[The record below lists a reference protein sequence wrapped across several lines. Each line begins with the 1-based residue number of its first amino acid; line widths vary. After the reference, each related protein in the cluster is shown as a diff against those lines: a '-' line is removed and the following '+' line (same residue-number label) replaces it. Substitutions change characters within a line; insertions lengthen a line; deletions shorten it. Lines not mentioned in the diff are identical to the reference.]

1 MFQCSSHMT
10 HSFASTEALRRSVIA
25 DLHQLRCPLVSGTSP
40 CASVNSSADKNRTL
54 STFYDRLLFSGDEPG
69 RASLLEWLLY
79 GVTKATALPSNDPEA
94 TLAILVSLRVANVN
108 NVSEGV
114 DLVSGAASRH
124 SQLVMYS
131 RLLALMKST
140 LGADSSSGCSSVVSS
155 SFSSVS
161 RPIFSSTPANSFCG
175 LLDTSAQSVGAN
187 ANCIGTAK
195 VRHPST
201 SSNCS
206 GNGGSHQNQ
215 PQQKSSVNGNI
226 ANIQQFLHQ
235 VCSGSLANCCRQL
248 QPTKALVAGSREV
261 RQRVGDKPE
270 PEMPLP
276 PHLRHALACRM
287 AATDQSEVLDDDS
300 GEEENLAGGNRPNS
314 TRMLSR
320 RLRSG
325 IDADASLLERLRQR
339 RQEQQ
344 KQQEGTRSAGHPNE
358 EADDIELAR
367 LQDAVELRSTV
378 VELRCELA
386 RLAASISATSTT
398 SLSSSLPEVDDRLD
412 KAVEL
417 AAAPLSDFLRRSEAA
432 GRTAESVSDIR
443 HRLQRLSRL
452 GGGGQGQC
460 VQEPA
465 ATLSLLASC
474 QEI

>member
-1 MFQCSSHMT
+1 T

-300 GEEENLAGGNRPNS
+300 GEEENLGGNRPNS

-452 GGGGQGQC
+452 GGGGQVRRQGNERYC
-460 VQEPA
+460 RRRHRRHLPRR
-465 ATLSLLASC
+465 
-474 QEI
+474 